1 MKVEH
6 RYQFVPPMFAKSGTK
21 CGTKCGAAKGHHMPL
36 TALKVRHARPGR
48 HADMHGLYL
57 VVRDTGSRSWMLR
70 VQHRGRRRD
79 FGLGSVCDVS
89 LADARIAVADYRRM
103 IRNGLD
109 PVKELGLR
117 RKSAP
122 NFEKVAR
129 DCYDAMKGGWKNGE
143 HPSWMPSLENHVF
156 PIIGKTPIDAVDSAA
171 VLNVL
176 EPIWL
181 KIPDTARRIL
191 QRIGATLDYAHIKG
205 FVPEEISLRS
215 VTRGLPR
222 QTRQVTHLAAM
233 PYADVPDFIKQLA
246 ALENSVGRDALKLT
260 VLTAVRSNETRFAV
274 WGEFDLDAGIW
285 SIPGTRMKMKEP
297 HVVPLSPPAVALLRR
312 LRDERIALD
321 GKIDP
326 AQLVFPGLRGKAISD
341 VTMMKAIR
349 DMKIT
354 GVTVHGFRSS
364 FTDWAAEQTD
374 FPKEV
379 ADKALAHRI
388 PNAVEAAY
396 RRTDFFDKR
405 RLLMREWGNYL
416 LPSDE

>member
-1 MKVEH
+1 
-6 RYQFVPPMFAKSGTK
+6 
-21 CGTKCGAAKGHHMPL
+21 MPL

-48 HADMHGLYL
+48 HADVQGLYL
-57 VVRDTGSRSWMLR
+57 VVRDTGTRSWMLR
-70 VQHRGRRRD
+70 IQRRGRRRD
-79 FGLGSVCDVS
+79 FGLGSVDDVS
-89 LADARIAVADYRRM
+89 LADARLAVADYRQM
-103 IRNGLD
+103 LRNGLD

-117 RKSAP
+117 RKAAP
-122 NFEKVAR
+122 TFEKVAR
-129 DCYDAMKGGWKNGE
+129 DCFDAMKGGWKNGK
-143 HPSWMPSLENHVF
+143 HNSWLPSLENHVF
-156 PIIGKTPIDAVDSAA
+156 PVIGKRPIDAVDSVA
-171 VLNVL
+171 VLSVL

-181 KIPDTARRIL
+181 TIPETARRIL

-233 PYADVPDFIKQLA
+233 PYAEVPAFMKKLV

-260 VLTAVRSNETRFAV
+260 VFTAVRSNETRFAI
-274 WGEFDLDAGIW
+274 WDEFNLDAATW
-285 SIPGTRMKMKEP
+285 SIPGSRMKMKEP
-297 HVVPLSPPAVALLRR
+297 HVVPLSAPALNLMRR
-312 LRDERIALD
+312 LRDERVALD
-321 GKIDP
+321 GKLDP
-326 AQLVFPGLRGKAISD
+326 SQLVFPGFRGKAISD

-349 DMKIT
+349 HMKIT

-364 FTDWAAEQTD
+364 FTDWTAEQTD
-374 FPKEV
+374 LPKEV

-405 RLLMREWGNYL
+405 RTLMQEWARFAMSACSAKN
-416 LPSDE
+416 S

>member
-1 MKVEH
+1 
-6 RYQFVPPMFAKSGTK
+6 
-21 CGTKCGAAKGHHMPL
+21 MPL
-36 TALKVRHARPGR
+36 TALKVRHAHPGR

-57 VVRDTGSRSWMLR
+57 VVRDTGTRSWMLR

-79 FGLGSVCDVS
+79 FGLGSTNDVS

-103 IRNGLD
+103 IRSGLD

-117 RKSAP
+117 RNAAP
-122 NFEKVAR
+122 NFERVAR
-129 DCYDAMKGGWKNGE
+129 DCYDAMKGGWKNGK
-143 HPSWMPSLENHVF
+143 HPSWLPSLENHVF
-156 PIIGKTPIDAVDSAA
+156 PSIGKTPIDAVDSAA
-171 VLNVL
+171 VLSVL

-181 KIPDTARRIL
+181 TIPETARRIL
-191 QRIGATLDYAHIKG
+191 QRIGTTLDYAHIKG
-205 FVPEEISLRS
+205 LVPEEISLRS

-222 QTRQVTHLAAM
+222 QARQVTHLAAM
-233 PYADVPDFIKQLA
+233 PYPKVPDFVKKLA

-260 VLTAVRSNETRFAV
+260 VLTAVRSNETRFAT

-285 SIPGTRMKMKEP
+285 SIPGSRMKMKEP
-297 HVVPLSPPAVALLRR
+297 HVVPLSTPALALLRR

-321 GKIDP
+321 GEID
-326 AQLVFPGLRGKAISD
+326 ADALVFVGSTGKAISD
-341 VTMMKAIR
+341 ATMAKAMR
-349 DMKIT
+349 DMNVT
-354 GVTVHGFRSS
+354 GATVHGFRSS
-364 FTDWAAEQTD
+364 FTDWTAEQTD

-405 RLLMREWGNYL
+405 RALMNQWARFVMGGSQEN
-416 LPSDE
+416 